1 MSSIMLP
8 KLRKANKRKLLEFED
23 GTRKQLADSGPEFLA
38 FLEFASKF
46 DNEEGASESELIRKR

>member
-1 MSSIMLP
+1 MLP